1 MLHKLSL
8 KQLHDGLKNK
18 DFTSKELTGHY
29 LDRIAKHDVNLNS
42 FISVTSEH
50 ALAQAQEAD
59 KIIQRGEQTGML
71 TGIPI
76 AQKDIFC
83 TKGIK
88 TTCCSKILAEF
99 TPPYDATVIK
109 KYQENNSIMIG
120 KTNMDEFAMGGS
132 NENSYFGLCANPWDL
147 TRVPGG
153 SSGGSAS
160 AVAARLCPGA
170 TGTDTGG
177 SIRQPA
183 SFCGISG
190 IKPTYGRISRYGMI
204 AFASS
209 LDQAGPMAP
218 SAEDLA
224 IMLQAM
230 AGKDSQDM
238 TSANIEVP
246 NYLSYINESLK
257 GKKVGLPKEF
267 FQDGLDDKIRSKIE
281 DAIEVLKQQGVE
293 FVEISL
299 PNSVLAVPT
308 YYIIGP
314 CEASSNL
321 ARYDGVRYGYRT
333 NNPKNLESL
342 YKDSRAEGFGDEVKR
357 RILIGTYALS
367 SGYYDAYYQKAQ
379 KIRKVIKEDFDKAFE
394 KVDLI
399 LGPTTPSFAYKIGAM
414 TKDPVKM
421 YLGDIF
427 TIPANLAG
435 LPGMSIPVGFSN
447 NMPIGMQLIGKAF
460 AEPEMLNMAHIYQQ
474 NTDWH
479 TQIPEKYT
487 T

>member
-1 MLHKLSL
+1 MLHELPL
-8 KQLHDGLKNK
+8 KQLHLGLKNK
-18 DFTSKELTGHY
+18 DFTSKELTEHY
-29 LDRIAKHDVNLNS
+29 LDRIAKHGADLNS
-42 FISVTSEH
+42 FISVTTEH
-50 ALAQAQEAD
+50 ALEQAQAAD
-59 KIIQRGEQTGML
+59 KIIQKSEQMNML

-83 TKGIK
+83 TKNIK
-88 TTCCSKILAEF
+88 TTCCSKILADF
-99 TPPYDATVIK
+99 IPPYDATVIK
-109 KYQENNSIMIG
+109 KYQENNAIMIG

-132 NENSYFGLCANPWDL
+132 NENSYFGSCANPWDT

-153 SSGGSAS
+153 SSGGSAA

-190 IKPTYGRISRYGMI
+190 LKPTYGRISRYGMI

-230 AGKDSQDM
+230 AGKDSRDM

-246 NYLSYINESLK
+246 NYLSTINNSLE

-267 FQDGLDDKIRSKIE
+267 FLDELDDKIRSTIE
-281 DAIEVLKQQGVE
+281 TAIDVLRQQGVE

-333 NNPKNLESL
+333 NNPKNLEAL

-379 KIRKVIKEDFDKAFE
+379 KIRKIIKEDFDKAFE

-399 LGPTTPSFAYKIGAM
+399 LGPTTPSYAYKKGAM
-414 TKDPVKM
+414 TTDPVKM

-435 LPGMSIPVGFSN
+435 LPGMSIPVGFNN

-474 NTDWH
+474 NTAWH
-479 TQIPEKYT
+479 TQIPEQYT